1 MLAEVF
7 TPPPTCTFHWLSFI
21 DLIGIYLKDLPTT
34 WSPDSSCPNVTD
46 DSDKFL
52 PKRWK
57 RHFSALRCDL
67 GTKQRQGVFAPHWSQ
82 PGASITPDQSREPV
96 APLDCF
102 DVCVCPPPPPWVWRK
117 PSGEPLQHNCASSI
131 SLQVTPRFVL
141 TVLTWLWLET
151 FVQECEWGRVL
162 EDKSSS
168 GTYKG

>member
-34 WSPDSSCPNVTD
+34 WSPDSSWPNVTD

-67 GTKQRQGVFAPHWSQ
+67 ETKQRQGVFAPHWSQ

-102 DVCVCPPPPPWVWRK
+102 DVCVSPPREC
-117 PSGEPLQHNCASSI
+117 GEN
-131 SLQVTPRFVL
+131 LQVSHFNTIVL
-141 TVLTWLWLET
+141 QAFHFKWVLGLSWQFWRDCGWRHLCRSVNGDA
-151 FVQECEWGRVL
+151 F
-162 EDKSSS
+162 
-168 GTYKG
+168 